1 MEIIAKNRK
10 EAEADQSDEWIQAK
24 QHTKSNN
31 NHQERALRNEN
42 RERFNFLE
50 DKACTFIDMQ

>member
-10 EAEADQSDEWIQAK
+10 EAEADQNDGWIQPK

-50 DKACTFIDMQ
+50 DKACTFIEK